1 MSSLYSE
8 FDSMNDINIKQTNQS
23 TKVKKVKEENS
34 IILSIHG
41 YDNACDM

>member
-23 TKVKKVKEENS
+23 IQIIKVKEEGS
-34 IILSIHG
+34 IILGIHR
-41 YDNACDM
+41 YDNACDI